1 MDKIIKNKII
11 KSEQQWRD
19 QLSAEQFNVCR
30 KHGTERAFSG
40 EYADCKQDGTYLCVC
55 CGEPL
60 FSSAAKFD
68 SGTGWPSFWQPV
80 NENAIEETEDTQ
92 LFMKRIEVHCSKC
105 DSHLGHVF
113 PDGPQPTG
121 LRYCINSVSLKLKE
135 K

>member
-1 MDKIIKNKII
+1 MSDNKII
-11 KSEQQWRD
+11 KSKQQWRE
-19 QLSAEQFNVCR
+19 QLSDDEYRVCR
-30 KHGTERAFSG
+30 EHGTERAFSG
-40 EYADCKQDGTYLCVC
+40 EYAESKQDGIYHCTC

-60 FSSAAKFD
+60 FISDTKFD
-68 SGTGWPSFWQPV
+68 SGTGWPSFFQPI
-80 NENAIEETEDTQ
+80 NKEAIGESVDGK
-92 LFMKRIEVHCSKC
+92 LFMKRTEVHCNKC

>member
-1 MDKIIKNKII
+1 MAKITKHKII
-11 KSEQQWRD
+11 KSEQQWRK
-19 QLSAEQFNVCR
+19 QLSEEQFNVCR
-30 KHGTERAFSG
+30 KHGTEHAFSG
-40 EYADCKQDGTYLCVC
+40 EYANCKQEGTYLCTC

-60 FSSAAKFD
+60 FSSDTKFD

-80 NENAIEETEDTQ
+80 NDTAIEETEDNQ

-113 PDGPQPTG
+113 VDGPQPTR

>member
-1 MDKIIKNKII
+1 MAKITKHKII
-11 KSEQQWRD
+11 KSEQQWRK
-19 QLSAEQFNVCR
+19 QLSEEQFNVCR
-30 KHGTERAFSG
+30 KHGTEHAFSG
-40 EYADCKQDGTYLCVC
+40 EYANCKQEGTYLCTC

-60 FSSAAKFD
+60 FSSDTKFD

-80 NENAIEETEDTQ
+80 NDTAIEETEDNQ

-113 PDGPQPTG
+113 ADGPQPTR

>member
-1 MDKIIKNKII
+1 MATTKITKT
-11 KSEQQWRD
+11 EQQWKE
-19 QLSAEQFNVCR
+19 QLSEDEYQVCR
-30 KHGTERAFSG
+30 KHGTESAFSG
-40 EYADCKQDGTYLCVC
+40 EYADCKKEGSYVCTC

-60 FSSAAKFD
+60 FNADTKFD
-68 SGTGWPSFWQPV
+68 SGTGWPSFWKPIS
-80 NENAIEETEDTQ
+80 ETAIEETEDNK
-92 LFMKRIEVHCSKC
+92 LFMKRIEVHCNKC